1 MFRNP
6 VQIDKKKKKLPVRM
20 QMSIELDFVAS
31 ATRWR
36 SWLNHCATNQ
46 KVAGSISDGVYWNFS
61 LIYTPGLTVTLG
73 STQPLTKNEYQEYL
87 LGDKTG

>member
-1 MFRNP
+1 MNYNT
-6 VQIDKKKKKLPVRM
+6 L
-20 QMSIELDFVAS
+20 LYGG
-31 ATRWR
+31 TRWR